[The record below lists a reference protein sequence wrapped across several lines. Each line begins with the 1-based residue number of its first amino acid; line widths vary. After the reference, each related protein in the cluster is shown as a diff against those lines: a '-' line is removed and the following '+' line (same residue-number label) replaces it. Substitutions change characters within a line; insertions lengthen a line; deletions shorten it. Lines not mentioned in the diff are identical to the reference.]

1 MRSGELRHLVT
12 IQRPVYAV
20 NAAGDSVITG
30 WEGFAAVR
38 AGIRHLTSNEADR
51 FARLQTVVT
60 HHVTLRYLPGV
71 TSIMRLIWGDKI
83 LAIAEIGLDPTARK
97 NLYLK
102 CTELKPDTADDD
114 PGSES
119 YPGSSPSGPSGSAE
133 VHHA

>member
-1 MRSGELRHLVT
+1 MRSGELRHIVT
-12 IQRPVYAV
+12 IQRPVYVV
-20 NAAGDSVITG
+20 NSAGDSVITC
-30 WEGFAAVR
+30 WEDFAAVR

-60 HHVTLRYLPGV
+60 HHVTLRYYPGV
-71 TSIMRLIWGDKI
+71 NDTMRLVWGGKI

-114 PGSES
+114 PGSAS
-119 YPGSSPSGPSGSAE
+119 VSASGSASE
-133 VHHA
+133 SEAEP

>member
-1 MRSGELRHLVT
+1 MRSGELRHIVT

-30 WEGFAAVR
+30 WEDFAAVR

-71 TSIMRLIWGDKI
+71 TSIMRLLWQDKI
-83 LAIAEIGLDPTARK
+83 LSIAEIGLDPTARK

-102 CTELKPDTADDD
+102 CTELKPDTAGDD
-114 PGSES
+114 PGS
-119 YPGSSPSGPSGSAE
+119 GSE
-133 VHHA
+133 VVNG